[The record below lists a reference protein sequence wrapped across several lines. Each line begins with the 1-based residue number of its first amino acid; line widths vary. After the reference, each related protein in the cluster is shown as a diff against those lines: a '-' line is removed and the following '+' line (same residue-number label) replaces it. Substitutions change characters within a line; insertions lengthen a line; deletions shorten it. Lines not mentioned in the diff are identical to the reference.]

1 MCVSGTRTDRRAA
14 SWWDPPKPRPAGP
27 LSSSPLWKTVP
38 NPDGCFPTPHR
49 VLRGT
54 LDEEVELLLRV
65 YDVVGATDE
74 AVRATDVKVDGN
86 SVESQLRHT
95 RSINALL
102 QSSLSSLLLIA
113 FIPALD
119 VPMTTFP
126 QTLAVAF
133 EGPVVAAVVAAVRR
147 VRGGREKRLLDR
159 DVYTIMEILP

>member
-1 MCVSGTRTDRRAA
+1 MRSFSAAVASSALAAQAARTRLRCCVCVSGTRTDRRAA

-95 RSINALL
+95 RSINAPL

-126 QTLAVAF
+126 
-133 EGPVVAAVVAAVRR
+133 
-147 VRGGREKRLLDR
+147 
-159 DVYTIMEILP
+159 